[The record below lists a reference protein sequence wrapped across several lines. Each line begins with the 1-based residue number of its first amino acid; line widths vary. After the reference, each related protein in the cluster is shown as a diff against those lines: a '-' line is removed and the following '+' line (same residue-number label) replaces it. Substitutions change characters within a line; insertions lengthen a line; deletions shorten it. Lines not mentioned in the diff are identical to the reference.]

1 MTERDN
7 PDISMTRSTTEGWT
21 EIEEVYVANADLRTK
36 YTLLYN
42 MLHRLCADL
51 ARGSSALCTDFFSR
65 LQVAC
70 RLKGYPLQSVDSF
83 RRRAWHVMRGDEAP
97 ADEMFRHDV
106 AVVCDAWAHF
116 TDTDLPPSLLERVG
130 RPHIELPPM
139 HAAGKY
145 VERMRF
151 VVCSKDEE
159 YIVAECRERSREG
172 RWRIDCSAND
182 ETLAAMADAYE
193 GIWLNGVDCTVDD
206 ASGIITPQ
214 LLVLEP
220 DYLVDV
226 STLSACL
233 KHYGDTP
240 LNYLLSKMRP
250 DAPTRY
256 TLLGG
261 VAGQFLD
268 DCVNRPDATYT
279 DSIRRAFKQNL
290 VAFTTTDGIDADFFH
305 ECERQFSNIH
315 QALEALA
322 DSHEAQLEPSFYC
335 ETLGLQGRFDYLS
348 LDQHRLIE
356 LKSGK
361 WDTFHQRAQREHLM
375 QMILYKEIMHY
386 NLGLRRLDVEGLLL
400 YSKYPMLLEQRTAHE
415 MVEHMMQLR
424 NAIITMERN
433 ICRGHIDRYL
443 DDLTPDLLNINA
455 DCGTLWT
462 KYTRPELERL
472 LRPLHE
478 ADSLTL
484 SYFRRFFTFVSREQ
498 WMAHVGDGR
507 IDSSRG
513 MASLWCSDID
523 TKMDN
528 GDIITPL
535 VLLSQDV
542 EQLVLTRLYS
552 DSNNSGLSFRT
563 GDSVILYVHN
573 ATSDTPVTRQV
584 VRCNMVS
591 ISADEVVVE
600 MRTPCRNPHI
610 FNASNRFAM
619 EHDYVDSNMRSL
631 YQGLY
636 SLLTTS
642 ASRRDLLLG
651 RRKPEVDT
659 DITLTTEIADEHLRS
674 IVLGARRA
682 LDYYLLVGPPG
693 TGKTSVAL
701 RAMVDEFSR
710 SGCSLLLM
718 AYTNRAVDEICSM
731 LDGRDYLRIGRHLTC
746 DASYRSHLVESQ
758 VGDDVRRSEVARLLL
773 SVPIVVGT
781 VSSLTGARS
790 LMNLRQFDVAIIDEA
805 SQVLEPQLMSLLCY
819 EVEGKPA
826 ISKFVMI
833 GDHRQLPA
841 VVIQDETM
849 SKVDDEELHAIG
861 LTDCRNSLFQRLH
874 ALAPDEVK
882 GQLTHQG
889 RMHPDIAR
897 YAADMFYDGRL
908 LPVGLKHQTAP
919 LPYIHY
925 KPEQQTVATQR
936 VAFFDV
942 PAPPLLERQV
952 KMNRG
957 EAQQIAD
964 IVCQLRDLAQQNSLP
979 FAAHEQIGII
989 VPYRRQITMV
999 RDALTAAGIDD
1010 ADRML
1015 IDTVERYQGSQKDII
1030 IYGITITRP
1039 YELDTLSN
1047 IVVQDGTLVDRKLNV
1062 AITRARIQL
1071 FIVGNR
1077 HLLMQNAVY
1086 RELIE
1091 EIEKLKN

>member
-7 PDISMTRSTTEGWT
+7 PDISMTRSTTEGWS
-21 EIEEVYVANADLRTK
+21 EIEEVYDSAADIRTK

-42 MLHRLCADL
+42 IMHRLCADL
-51 ARGSSALCTDFFSR
+51 ARQDGVLCTDFFSR
-65 LQVAC
+65 LQVVC
-70 RLKGYPLQSVDSF
+70 RLRDYPLQAVDSF
-83 RRRAWHVMRGDEAP
+83 RRRAWHVMRGDETP
-97 ADEMFRHDV
+97 VADVFRNDV
-106 AVVCDAWAHF
+106 AIMCDAWAHF
-116 TDTDLPPSLLERVG
+116 TDTDLPPSLLDRVG
-130 RPHIELPPM
+130 RPHVELPPM
-139 HAAGKY
+139 HTAGKY
-145 VERMRF
+145 VERMRL
-151 VVCSKDEE
+151 VVCSKDDE
-159 YIVAECRERSREG
+159 YIVAECREQNRGG

-182 ETLAAMADAYE
+182 ETLAAMAYADE
-193 GIWLNGVDCTVDD
+193 GIWLNGVDCQVDD
-206 ASGIITPQ
+206 ASGTITPQ
-214 LLVLEP
+214 LIVLEP
-220 DYLVDV
+220 DYLIDV
-226 STLSACL
+226 STLCSCL

-240 LNYLLSKMRP
+240 LNYLLGKIRP

-268 DCVNRPDATYT
+268 DCVNRTDASYT

-305 ECERQFSNIH
+305 ECERQFANIH
-315 QALEALA
+315 QALSALP
-322 DSHEAQLEPSFYC
+322 DSHEAQLEPSFFC

-348 LDQHRLIE
+348 LDLHRLIE

-361 WDTFHQRAQREHLM
+361 WDAFRQCAQREHLM

-400 YSKYPMLLEQRTAHE
+400 YSKYPMLLEQRTARE

-424 NAIITMERN
+424 NGIITMERN
-433 ICRGHIDRYL
+433 ICRGQIDEYIDR
-443 DDLTPDLLNINA
+443 LTPDSLNINA
-455 DCGTLWT
+455 DEGTLWT

-472 LRPLHE
+472 LRPLHD
-478 ADSLTL
+478 ADSLTR
-484 SYFRRFFTFVSREQ
+484 SYFCQFFTFISREQ
-498 WMAHVGDGR
+498 WLAHVGDGR

-513 MASLWCSDID
+513 MASLWCSDMQ
-523 TKMDN
+523 TKIDN

-535 VLLSQDV
+535 SLSSQDGERV
-542 EQLVLTRLYS
+542 ALTRLDT
-552 DSNNSGLSFRT
+552 DSRHSGLSFRT
-563 GDSVILYVHN
+563 GDAVILYVHN
-573 ATSDTPVTRQV
+573 TPADTPVNRQV

-591 ISADEVVVE
+591 ITAKEVVVE
-600 MRTPCRNPHI
+600 MRTPCVGPHI

-651 RRKPEVDT
+651 RRKPEVDAGSILLT
-659 DITLTTEIADEHLRS
+659 DITNEQLRS

-701 RAMVDEFSR
+701 RAMVDEFSQ
-710 SGCSLLLM
+710 SGSSLLLM

-731 LDGRDYLRIGRHLTC
+731 LDGRDYLRIGRTLTC
-746 DASYRSHLVESQ
+746 DAPYRSHLVEAL
-758 VGDDVRRSEVARLLL
+758 VGDDVRRSEVAHLLL
-773 SVPIVVGT
+773 SAPIVVGT
-781 VSSLTGARS
+781 VSSITASRS

-805 SQVLEPQLMSLLCY
+805 SQVLEPALMSLLCY
-819 EVEGKPA
+819 EVDGKPA

-841 VVIQDETM
+841 VVVQDEQM
-849 SKVDDEELHAIG
+849 SKVEDPALHAIG
-861 LTDCRNSLFQRLH
+861 LTDCRNSLFQRLY
-874 ALAPDEVK
+874 ALAPPEVK

-897 YAADMFYDGRL
+897 YAADMFYEGRL

-919 LPYIHY
+919 LPYIHFT
-925 KPEQQTVATQR
+925 PEQQTVATQR

-952 KMNRG
+952 KMNLG

-964 IVCQLRDLAQQNSLP
+964 IVCQLRDLARQNSLP
-979 FAAHEQIGII
+979 FVAHEQIGII

-999 RDALTAAGIDD
+999 RDALAAAGIDG

-1030 IYGITITRP
+1030 IYGTTITRP

-1047 IVVQDGTLVDRKLNV
+1047 IVEQDGTLVDRKLNV
-1062 AITRARIQL
+1062 AITRARLQL

-1077 HLLMQNAVY
+1077 HLLMQNTVY

-1091 EIEKLKN
+1091 EIER

>member
-1 MTERDN
+1 MNIDLWH
-7 PDISMTRSTTEGWT
+7 DIRQ
-21 EIEEVYVANADLRTK
+21 VYHSQLTLGEK
-36 YTLLYN
+36 YALLYN
-42 MLHRLCADL
+42 MLHRVCAQLL
-51 ARGSSALCTDFFSR
+51 ADDAATYSDFFSR
-65 LQVAC
+65 LQAVC
-70 RLKGYPLQSVDSF
+70 RLTGYPLHGIDQFRWRARRIRDGEAEAVATEFAADFGEFVKAYARFTASEIPPDIKTLVSAAAAAVTSPHSIDGKWLQSA
-83 RRRAWHVMRGDEAP
+83 RM
-97 ADEMFRHDV
+97 V
-106 AVVCDAWAHF
+106 AVRKESGCILATCRDIPRQGLW
-116 TDTDLPPSLLERVG
+116 RV
-130 RPHIELPPM
+130 
-139 HAAGKY
+139 
-145 VERMRF
+145 
-151 VVCSKDEE
+151 
-159 YIVAECRERSREG
+159 
-172 RWRIDCSAND
+172 DCSRDNQ
-182 ETLAAMADAYE
+182 TTDALELISE
-193 GIWLNGVDCTVDD
+193 GMQFNVVDCTADEER
-206 ASGIITPQ
+206 GTMTPEMIV
-214 LLVLEP
+214 LLP
-220 DYLVDV
+220 DYLIDV
-226 STLSACL
+226 STLCSCL

-240 LNYLLSKMRP
+240 LNYLLGKIRP

-268 DCVNRPDATYT
+268 DCVNRTDASYT

-290 VAFTTTDGIDADFFH
+290 LAFTTTDGIDADFFH
-305 ECERQFSNIH
+305 ECERQFANIH
-315 QALEALA
+315 QALSALP
-322 DSHEAQLEPSFYC
+322 DSHEAQLEPSFFC

-348 LDQHRLIE
+348 FDLHRLIE

-361 WDTFHQRAQREHLM
+361 WDAFRQCAQREHLM

-433 ICRGHIDRYL
+433 ICRGQIDEYIDR
-443 DDLTPDLLNINA
+443 LTPDSLNINA
-455 DCGTLWT
+455 DEGTLWT

-472 LRPLHE
+472 LRPLHD
-478 ADSLTL
+478 ADSLTR
-484 SYFRRFFTFVSREQ
+484 SYFSQFFTFISREQ
-498 WMAHVGDGR
+498 WLAHVGDGR

-513 MASLWCSDID
+513 MASLWCSDMQ
-523 TKMDN
+523 TKIDN

-535 VLLSQDV
+535 SLSSQDGERV
-542 EQLVLTRLYS
+542 ALTRLDT
-552 DSNNSGLSFRT
+552 DSRHSGLSFRT
-563 GDSVILYVHN
+563 GDAVILYVHN
-573 ATSDTPVTRQV
+573 TPADTPVNRQV

-591 ISADEVVVE
+591 ITADEVVVE
-600 MRTPCRNPHI
+600 MRTPCVSPHI

-636 SLLTTS
+636 SLITTS

-651 RRKPEVDT
+651 RRKPEVDSG
-659 DITLTTEIADEHLRS
+659 ITLTTDIADKQLRS

-701 RAMVDEFSR
+701 RAMVDEFSQ
-710 SGCSLLLM
+710 SGSSLLLM

-731 LDGRDYLRIGRHLTC
+731 LAERPYLRIGRSLTC
-746 DASYRSHLVESQ
+746 DAPYRQHLIEAQ
-758 VGDDVRRSEVARLLL
+758 VGDSVRRDDVARLLL
-773 SVPIVVGT
+773 AAPIVVGT
-781 VSSLTGARS
+781 VSSITASRS

-805 SQVLEPQLMSLLCY
+805 SQVLEPGLMSLLCY
-819 EVEGKPA
+819 EVDCKPA

-841 VVIQDETM
+841 VVVQDEQM
-849 SKVDDEELHAIG
+849 SKVENPALHAIG
-861 LTDCRNSLFQRLH
+861 LTDCRNSLFQRLY
-874 ALAPDEVK
+874 ALAPPEVK

-897 YAADMFYDGRL
+897 YAADMFYEGRL

-919 LPYIHY
+919 LPYIHFT
-925 KPEQQTVATQR
+925 PEQQTVATQR

-952 KMNRG
+952 KMNLG
-957 EAQQIAD
+957 EAQQIAH
-964 IVCQLRDLAQQNSLP
+964 IVCQLRDLARQNSLTFCP
-979 FAAHEQIGII
+979 HEQIGVI

-999 RDALTAAGIDD
+999 RDALTSAGIDD
-1010 ADRML
+1010 ADHML

-1030 IYGITITRP
+1030 IYGTTITRP

-1047 IVVQDGTLVDRKLNV
+1047 IVEQDGTLVDRKLNV
-1062 AITRARIQL
+1062 AITRARLQL

-1091 EIEKLKN
+1091 EIER

>member
-1 MTERDN
+1 MTKRDN

-21 EIEEVYVANADLRTK
+21 EIEEVYDSAADIRTK

-42 MLHRLCADL
+42 IMHRLCADL
-51 ARGSSALCTDFFSR
+51 ARGGGALCTDFFSR
-65 LQVAC
+65 LQVVC
-70 RLKGYPLQSVDSF
+70 RLRDYPLQAVDSF

-97 ADEMFRHDV
+97 VADVFRNDV
-106 AVVCDAWAHF
+106 AIMCDAWAHF
-116 TDTDLPPSLLERVG
+116 TDTDLPPSLLDRVG
-130 RPHIELPPM
+130 RPHVELPPM
-139 HAAGKY
+139 HTAGKY

-151 VVCSKDEE
+151 VVCSKDDE
-159 YIVAECRERSREG
+159 YIIAECSEQSRVG
-172 RWRIDCSAND
+172 LWRIDCSSND
-182 ETLAAMADAYE
+182 ETRAAMTDAHE
-193 GIWLNGVDCTVDD
+193 GMQLGGVDCQVDD
-206 ASGIITPQ
+206 ASGTITPQ
-214 LLVLEP
+214 LIVLEP

-240 LNYLLSKMRP
+240 LNYLLGKIRP

-268 DCVNRPDATYT
+268 DCVNRPDASYT

-290 VAFTTTDGIDADFFH
+290 VAFTTTDGIDTDFFH
-305 ECERQFSNIH
+305 ECERQFANIH
-315 QALEALA
+315 QALSALP
-322 DSHEAQLEPSFYC
+322 DSHEAQLEPSFFC

-348 LDQHRLIE
+348 FDLHRLIE

-361 WDTFHQRAQREHLM
+361 WDAFRQCAQREHLM

-400 YSKYPMLLEQRTAHE
+400 YSKYPMLLEQRTARE

-424 NAIITMERN
+424 NGIITMERN
-433 ICRGHIDRYL
+433 ICNGQIDEYIDR
-443 DDLTPDLLNINA
+443 LTPDTLNINA
-455 DCGTLWT
+455 DEGILWT

-472 LRPLHE
+472 LRPLHD
-478 ADSLTL
+478 ADSLTR
-484 SYFRRFFTFVSREQ
+484 SYFNQFFTFISREQ
-498 WMAHVGDGR
+498 WLAHVGDGR

-513 MASLWCSDID
+513 MASLWCSDMQ
-523 TKMDN
+523 TKIDN

-535 VLLSQDV
+535 SLSSQDGERV
-542 EQLVLTRLYS
+542 ALTRLDT
-552 DSNNSGLSFRT
+552 DSHHSGLSFRM
-563 GDSVILYVHN
+563 GDAVILYVHN
-573 ATSDTPVTRQV
+573 TPADTPVNRQV

-591 ISADEVVVE
+591 ITADEVVVE
-600 MRTPCRNPHI
+600 MRTPCVGPHI

-651 RRKPEVDT
+651 RRKPEVDAGSTLLT
-659 DITLTTEIADEHLRS
+659 DIANEQLRS

-701 RAMVDEFSR
+701 RAMVDEFSQ
-710 SGCSLLLM
+710 SGSSLLLM

-731 LDGRDYLRIGRHLTC
+731 LAERPYLRIGRTLTC
-746 DASYRSHLVESQ
+746 DAPYRSHLVEAL
-758 VGDDVRRSEVARLLL
+758 VGDDVRRSEVAHLLL
-773 SVPIVVGT
+773 SAPIVVGT
-781 VSSLTGARS
+781 VSSITGARS

-819 EVEGKPA
+819 EVNNKPA
-826 ISKFVMI
+826 IGKFVMI

-841 VVIQDETM
+841 VVVQDEQM
-849 SKVDDEELHAIG
+849 SKVENPALHAIG
-861 LTDCRNSLFQRLH
+861 LTDCRNSLFQRLY
-874 ALAPDEVK
+874 ALAPPEVK

-897 YAADMFYDGRL
+897 YAADMFYGGRL

-942 PAPPLLERQV
+942 PAPPFVERQV

-964 IVCQLRDLAQQNSLP
+964 IVCQLRDLARQNSLP
-979 FAAHEQIGII
+979 FCPHEQIGVI

-999 RDALTAAGIDD
+999 RDALTSAGIDS

-1030 IYGITITRP
+1030 IYGTTITRP

-1047 IVVQDGTLVDRKLNV
+1047 IVEQDGTMVDRKLNV

-1091 EIEKLKN
+1091 EIER